1 MSTQMVNA
9 DSTATLNTTRVTP
22 EIALTQIARGDSN
35 VPELDES
42 LVAKGKKKEATSNAT
57 SSVSAAG
64 ASENM
69 GLKKI
74 SPTDK
79 LYSSFATVFGN
90 ENPQQL
96 FSLVWPGTV
105 LAYEPYQL
113 PEGNVGSPDTLVQI
127 AQSVLFD
134 QYYPIAPITQPD
146 GTRVSDRYRQALET
160 FGPLPNE
167 RLLDLQRVIRS
178 RLDQEV
184 EVDINGVRTKVS
196 LLEKFSILQEG
207 WIAKKQAWA
216 KLKSDE
222 YERFKTQGKAS
233 WWNQYVT
240 WYETNAEGYIDAI
253 NAAYNRMLADFP
265 LSEFEDALSILDTH
279 DAAAL
284 LRAKQDMRNAAIP
297 IPPEVGNFFY
307 NTHAVPGDWGK
318 VLKPST
324 TFTDLLAAPDALQR
338 YQDLCIEQLTQQIF
352 AFNAV
357 LSQIPASADKDAI
370 TQALADFNSAR
381 EAYYTATSALIED
394 YTDNTVLAVKT
405 YLQYKQGNK
414 DQKTDGANSLIGK
427 LDSQNGDKGKPLT
440 KTTEKPN
447 WEEVA
452 DAVGSA
458 QKKLVDDTGSMV
470 SKGQRLA
477 DAATKYLK
485 SGAGAGLREMIEPI
499 LAKLNAQLS
508 TLVSSYNNFNVS
520 AGRAIMLNGDG
531 IGALDGGISDTPEFV
546 SVADAAINHR
556 WSPITLTV
564 SESDM
569 AAESST
575 STSFSQT
582 NWNVD
587 LFFGSAGGQSTD
599 ASQKFAAEFMDST
612 SEIQIGMLATKVLI
626 ERPWMHPEIFALTGQ
641 YFKARDTVVTT
652 PKNASMTKGTLLAK
666 ELGGETSRETAA
678 ANCSTLAAGTLPG
691 YPVALLLV
699 KDVTIKLKIKA
710 SATKAL
716 QEHSERNVS
725 NGGGFLCFSVSRTE
739 ASSSDKKAT
748 TSYAMGG
755 DYVFRIPT
763 PQIIG
768 VWNQILPADQ
778 SDYLDSAEL
787 ERMLKFQV
795 SDQLTRSVTGLRPLK
810 EVTPQRNAPPQ

>member
-1 MSTQMVNA
+1 MSTQLANA
-9 DSTATLNTTRVTP
+9 DSKVAPEATLVAP
-22 EIALTQIARGDSN
+22 EIALTPIAKS
-35 VPELDES
+35 ELNPLETDER
-42 LVAKGKKKEATSNAT
+42 LIAKGRKKEVTDSAKSGI
-57 SSVSAAG
+57 SPVLLLAAG
-64 ASENM
+64 EQAS
-69 GLKKI
+69 

-79 LYSSFATVFGN
+79 LYEKFASVFGN
-90 ENPQQL
+90 DNPQQL

-105 LAYEPYQL
+105 LDYDPYQL
-113 PEGNVGSPDTLVQI
+113 PEGKSGTPDTLVQI

-134 QYYPIAPITQPD
+134 QFYPIAPITQPD

-160 FGPLPNE
+160 FGPVPNE

-178 RLDQEV
+178 RLDQKV
-184 EVDINGVRTKVS
+184 EVDINGVQTTVT
-196 LLEKFSILQEG
+196 LLEKFSILQER
-207 WIAKKQAWA
+207 WIEKKQAWA

-222 YERFKTQGKAS
+222 YERLKTNGDAD
-233 WWNQYVT
+233 WWDRYVT
-240 WYETNAEGYIDAI
+240 WYENNAEGYVDAI

-265 LSEFEDALSILDTH
+265 LSEFEDALAILDTH

-284 LRAKQDMRNAAIP
+284 LRAKQDMRNAATP
-297 IPPEVGNFFY
+297 IPPEVGSFFY
-307 NTHAVPGDWGK
+307 NTRATPSDWGYA
-318 VLKPST
+318 LKPST

-338 YQDLCIEQLTQQIF
+338 YQDLCIEQLTQQIY
-352 AFNAV
+352 AFNAL
-357 LSQIPASADKDAI
+357 LSQIPASPDKEAI
-370 TQALADFNSAR
+370 AQALTDFNSAR
-381 EAYYTATSALIED
+381 EAYYIATSDLIKN

-405 YLQYKQGNK
+405 YLQYKQGS
-414 DQKTDGANSLIGK
+414 DAQKTTGANDLIAK
-427 LDSQNGDKGKPLT
+427 LNTQNKGNGKPLVAKPGT
-440 KTTEKPN
+440 PN

-452 DAVGSA
+452 EAVGAA

-499 LAKLNAQLS
+499 LAKLNAQLE
-508 TLVSSYNNFNVS
+508 TLLSSSKNFNAS
-520 AGRAIMLNGDG
+520 AGRAIVLNGDG
-531 IGALDGGISDTPEFV
+531 VASLAAGTPDTPEFA
-546 SVADAAINHR
+546 SVADAVINRR

-564 SESDM
+564 TQNDM
-569 AAESST
+569 AAESNT

-587 LFFGSAGGQSTD
+587 LFFGSAGGQSTE
-599 ASQKFAAEFMDST
+599 ASQKFAADYMENG

-626 ERPWMHPEIFALTGQ
+626 ERPWMHPEVFALTKQ
-641 YFKARDTVVTT
+641 YFKALDTVVTT
-652 PKNASMTKGTLLAK
+652 PPDASMTKGTLLARL
-666 ELGGETSRETAA
+666 LGGETTRENAT
-678 ANCSTLAAGTLPG
+678 ANCQRLAGNTLPG

-710 SATKAL
+710 AATKAL

-739 ASSSDKKAT
+739 ASSADRKAT

-755 DYVFRIPT
+755 DYVFRIPS

-768 VWNQILPADQ
+768 VWNQILPSDQ
-778 SDYLDSAEL
+778 SRYLDSNAL
-787 ERMLKFQV
+787 ERILKFQV
-795 SDQLTRSVTGLRPLK
+795 PEQLTRSITSLRSHK
-810 EVTPQRNAPPQ
+810 EIAPKRDAPPR